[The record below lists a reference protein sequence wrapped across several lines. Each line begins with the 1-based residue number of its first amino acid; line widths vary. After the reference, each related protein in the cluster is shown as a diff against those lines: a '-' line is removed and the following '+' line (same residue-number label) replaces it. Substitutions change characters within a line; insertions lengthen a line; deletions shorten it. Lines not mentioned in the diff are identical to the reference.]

1 MATSWSGGVNFE
13 VGAKAFAEKINISL
27 MERLI
32 FKPSRWHSWKA
43 FKVSG
48 TVKNG
53 WPKLVTPGW
62 AMIGEKIKPPFFL
75 VVGRLDG
82 FRKDAPLAL

>member
-13 VGAKAFAEKINISL
+13 VGAKAFAEKINYLSDGKINIQAFPGGTL
-27 MERLI
+27 G
-32 FKPSRWHSWKA
+32 KA

-53 WPKLVTPGW
+53 VEDYQLYTTLV
-62 AMIGEKIKPPFFL
+62 MVIEHIQLIFY
-75 VVGRLDG
+75 
-82 FRKDAPLAL
+82 